1 MKVAVASGKGGTG
14 KTTVATNLARVAATD
29 GCAVAYLDCD
39 VEEPNGHLFL
49 KPTIERQQPINKLLP
64 MVNLDRCTFCGRC
77 SQVCRYGAI
86 ACVNKQ
92 VLVFAELCHSCGGC
106 ILACPADAMREVPKP
121 IGELRLGMAG
131 PIRFIEGRLNVG
143 EAMSPPAIR
152 AVKAAVEKGDSP
164 HLCEAPGGPFRQM
177 GTVPFFHLTIL
188 DCPPGTSCPVIESI
202 RGSDLVLLVT
212 EPTPFGLHDL
222 KLAVEMVRN
231 LKLPLAVVLN
241 RCDIGDD
248 RVREKGG
255 QAPFVRST
263 LRAVPANGACP
274 PFSHQMRQYCASQRI
289 AILAEIA
296 DDRAVAE
303 AYSRGQL
310 ACDAVPLFADHIRAL
325 LGQLQKGAA
334 R

>member
-1 MKVAVASGKGGTG
+1 M
-14 KTTVATNLARVAATD
+14 
-29 GCAVAYLDCD
+29 
-39 VEEPNGHLFL
+39 
-49 KPTIERQQPINKLLP
+49 
-64 MVNLDRCTFCGRC
+64 
-77 SQVCRYGAI
+77 
-86 ACVNKQ
+86 NKQ

-106 ILACPADAMREVPKP
+106 VLACPADAMREVPKP
-121 IGELRLGMAG
+121 IGELRLGTAG
-131 PIRFIEGRLNVG
+131 PIQFIEGRLNVG

-152 AVKAAVEKGDSP
+152 AVKAASTKAD
-164 HLCEAPGGPFRQM
+164 
-177 GTVPFFHLTIL
+177 LTIL

-222 KLAVEMVRN
+222 KLAVEMVRT

-248 RVREKGG
+248 QV
-255 QAPFVRST
+255 
-263 LRAVPANGACP
+263 
-274 PFSHQMRQYCASQRI
+274 RQYCTSQRI

-310 ACDAVPLFADHIRAL
+310 ACDAVPSFA
-325 LGQLQKGAA
+325 GQHSLVARSAFQRSNTMKELVVISGKGGTGKTSVVASLATLAGRCVLVDCDVDAA
-334 R
+334 DLHLIFEPKIDPPRGFHRRQQGENQARPLHGLRQVRGTVPVRCDPFRRSRQRPSVADVSR